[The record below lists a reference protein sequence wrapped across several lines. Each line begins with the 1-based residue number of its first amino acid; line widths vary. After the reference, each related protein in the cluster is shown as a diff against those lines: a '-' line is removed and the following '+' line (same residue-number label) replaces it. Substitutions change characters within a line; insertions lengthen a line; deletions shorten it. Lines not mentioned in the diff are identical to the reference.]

1 MPSSSQHNTG
11 APNGR
16 LGTEPVGRLLLEYA
30 LPAIIAMVASSLY
43 NIVDRVFIGNGVG
56 PEAIAGLAVAM
67 PLMNITA
74 AFGAMVGVGSA
85 SIISIRLGQKRLD
98 DATHVLGNALLLN
111 LIIGTTVAVCGLI
124 WLDPLLRAFGASE
137 RVLPHARDF
146 MRVILLANL
155 FNHNFLGL
163 NNIMRATGYPRKA
176 MLSTFLT
183 VGVNLL
189 LAPLFIFGFHWGLR
203 GAALATASAQFCGF
217 VWVMWHFCSPKH
229 NLHFR
234 RGFFHLRLGVISDIV
249 SIGSSNFLMNLC
261 TCLVVIFLNK
271 SLAFYGG
278 EQGDLAIGAYGV
290 CNAIVM
296 LFIMTVLGLNQGMQP
311 IVGYNFGA
319 RQNGRMLKAY
329 RLTIAAATCVT
340 TLGFVLGEIFPV
352 QIASA
357 FTGDE
362 VMRSLAARML
372 RIILFSFP
380 VVGYQ
385 MVTTSFFQAIGKAGW
400 SIFLSL
406 TRQLIFLIPALLT
419 LPRFFGLDGVIAALP
434 TGDVLASIL
443 TFIVIMTQI
452 RKYRRAPTEK
462 LQPLSI

>member
-1 MPSSSQHNTG
+1 MVG

-85 SIISIRLGQKRLD
+85 SIISIRLGQKRVD

-111 LIIGTTVAVCGLI
+111 FIIGTLVAVCGLI

-137 RVLPHARDF
+137 RVLPHARGF
-146 MRVILLANL
+146 MQVILLANL
-155 FNHNFLGL
+155 FNHNFLGF

-189 LAPLFIFGFHWGLR
+189 LAPLFIFVFHWGLK

-217 VWVMWHFCSPKH
+217 VWVMWHFCSAKH

-261 TCLVVIFLNK
+261 TCLVVIFLNN
-271 SLAFYGG
+271 SLAYYGG

-319 RQNGRMLKAY
+319 RQNGRMMRAY
-329 RLTIAAATCVT
+329 RLTIVVATCIT
-340 TLGFVLGEIFPV
+340 TLGFALGELFPA

-372 RIILFSFP
+372 RIILISFP
-380 VVGYQ
+380 VVGFQ

-406 TRQLIFLIPALLT
+406 TRQLIFLIPALLL
-419 LPRFFGLDGVIAALP
+419 LPRLFGLQGVMAALP
-434 TGDVLASIL
+434 TGDVLASLLTLAVIL
-443 TFIVIMTQI
+443 TQI
-452 RKYRRAPTEK
+452 RKYRSYPGDTK
-462 LQPLSI
+462 HQ